1 MKRYTFGFEA
11 YVSVNA
17 ETFEEAEEIAMK
29 EFEEQKDNYEFT
41 LNYICE
47 EEVEE

>member
-1 MKRYTFGFEA
+1 MKTYTFGLVT

-17 ETFEEAEEIAMK
+17 ETFDEAEEIAMK
-29 EFEEQKDNYEFT
+29 EFKEQKDDYEFT

-47 EEVEE
+47 EEAEE